1 MGVESEAKET
11 VQLFAEKVFP
21 FQNLCHEIVE
31 KKPNV
36 PIVKFHQYQCT
47 TKQDKI
53 WSRLGAHRMPFFR
66 PTQRGIN
73 FFLQQKMPYF
83 NFCDNL
89 RHNGTLLHNCNK
101 NATLNKK
108 RIDMNMELI
117 TTFNP
122 SGLDY
127 GHEGKVN

>member
-11 VQLFAEKVFP
+11 VQLLAEKVFP

-53 WSRLGAHRMPFFR
+53 RSRLGAHRMPFFSAHLTR
-66 PTQRGIN
+66 N
-73 FFLQQKMPYF
+73 KFFLA
-83 NFCDNL
+83 
-89 RHNGTLLHNCNK
+89 TK
-101 NATLNKK
+101 NAV
-108 RIDMNMELI
+108 
-117 TTFNP
+117 F
-122 SGLDY
+122 
-127 GHEGKVN
+127 